1 MKIGIMS
8 MQRVKN
14 YGSFLQAYA
23 LKATLKSIGF
33 TSDFV
38 DYTPETPI
46 IKNDSQSIRFKIR
59 HVLSNVKKMIISFV
73 ENVYFRIACEKRVL
87 NSKKTKQTFDD
98 FFEKNSYPLLGLS
111 KDFNI
116 RPELDVLII
125 GSDEVFNCLQGEPV
139 GYSKELFGKNNRA
152 TTLISYAASFG
163 YTSYEKLKQYNIA
176 DEINQM
182 LSKFDYIS
190 VRDKNSKD
198 IIETMGLSPEVHLD
212 PVFIY
217 DFQKEIIEP
226 KTDKYLIVYGYTTGF
241 TFKQKKAILKYAQK
255 NNLKIICVGCYQNF
269 CDEYVFASPFE
280 VLGYF
285 KNAECIITST
295 FHGTVMSIK
304 YNKPFV
310 TVVKQYNSQK
320 LTSLLNYF
328 NLSNRLLLNA
338 DDIENIL
345 KTDIDYE
352 PINSIIEN
360 EKDRTLNYLKESCSY
375 SVKRKEEQ

>member
-1 MKIGIMS
+1 M
-8 MQRVKN
+8 
-14 YGSFLQAYA
+14 
-23 LKATLKSIGF
+23 
-33 TSDFV
+33 
-38 DYTPETPI
+38 
-46 IKNDSQSIRFKIR
+46 
-59 HVLSNVKKMIISFV
+59 
-73 ENVYFRIACEKRVL
+73 
-87 NSKKTKQTFDD
+87 
-98 FFEKNSYPLLGLS
+98 
-111 KDFNI
+111 
-116 RPELDVLII
+116 
-125 GSDEVFNCLQGEPV
+125 
-139 GYSKELFGKNNRA
+139 
-152 TTLISYAASFG
+152 
-163 YTSYEKLKQYNIA
+163 
-176 DEINQM
+176 
-182 LSKFDYIS
+182 
-190 VRDKNSKD
+190 
-198 IIETMGLSPEVHLD
+198 
-212 PVFIY
+212 
-217 DFQKEIIEP
+217 
-226 KTDKYLIVYGYTTGF
+226 
-241 TFKQKKAILKYAQK
+241 
-255 NNLKIICVGCYQNF
+255 KIICVGCYQNF